1 MGNEKGGCFPPESGR
16 ETAAAKGKTPIAPCC
31 KRGQWGFPKRS
42 RKKFLSAQKFFRE
55 YIHGVAPVSIADA
68 RKSKHAEER
77 VASIK
82 HSA

>member
-1 MGNEKGGCFPPESGR
+1 MRLFPSRKRKGNSRR
-16 ETAAAKGKTPIAPCC
+16 EDDSKTPLQKCWRIKNFSAC
-31 KRGQWGFPKRS
+31 KNCVGY
-42 RKKFLSAQKFFRE
+42 KFLSAQKFFRE